1 MGVSQIWEF
10 LKPYLQDSRIPLRKF
25 VIDFNKSQKRAP
37 RIAIDAYGWLF
48 ECGFIQNIDISARS
62 RSRSRSPTRSPR
74 DSDIDSSQEYY
85 GSRSYTTTG
94 KAVINFISRLK
105 ELLSLNVEFL
115 LVFDGVMKPS
125 FKRKFNHEQNA
136 TTCDDEKEYYSSW
149 EQHVK
154 NHEVYGNCKG
164 LLAPSDPEF
173 ISLVRKLLDLMNISY
188 VIACGEGEAQC
199 VWLQVS
205 GAVDFIL
212 SNDSDTLVFGG
223 EKS

>member
-94 KAVINFISRLK
+94 KAVINFI
-105 ELLSLNVEFL
+105 
-115 LVFDGVMKPS
+115 
-125 FKRKFNHEQNA
+125 
-136 TTCDDEKEYYSSW
+136 
-149 EQHVK
+149 
-154 NHEVYGNCKG
+154 
-164 LLAPSDPEF
+164 
-173 ISLVRKLLDLMNISY
+173 
-188 VIACGEGEAQC
+188 
-199 VWLQVS
+199 
-205 GAVDFIL
+205 
-212 SNDSDTLVFGG
+212 
-223 EKS
+223 